1 MELQTKF
8 YTVGQSVVCVVIG
21 EGIVRARGV
30 AACSPLDKFDYSKGK
45 KKAHTRAKIACL
57 EGISLSP
64 IIPRRFH
71 SIKDGKVVG
80 HGIHLQQLY
89 DQGITHK
96 IAYEPTVITKQEKAI
111 LARLREKEN

>member
-8 YTVGQSVVCVVIG
+8 YTIGQSVVCIVIG
-21 EGIVRARGV
+21 ENVVKARGV

-57 EGISLSP
+57 EGDSHSP
-64 IIPRRFH
+64 IIPRKFH
-71 SIKDGKVVG
+71 SVQNGKVVG
-80 HGIHLQQLY
+80 YGIHLHQLY